1 MNYATRLLRCS
12 YEFLPCILSVTKDVY
27 DMTLLEQANAF
38 AQSFKSIEALTLY
51 TEVLA
56 LEPTNA
62 VAWNNRGN
70 TLDDLGQK
78 TQALASFDQALALNP
93 RYAQALCNKG
103 VVLGSMHRYVEALA
117 CFEQSIML
125 DPQFALAYTNRGNA
139 LRSLGLLN
147 AAIDSHSRA
156 IAIDPE
162 FANAHW
168 NQSLCR
174 LLIGDY
180 VQGWP
185 QYEWRWLAPAPS
197 GQMLETP
204 RSTWLGKEPIAGK
217 RIILWPEGGDGDVFQ
232 FVRFANL
239 VQQRGAH
246 VVLAVRPST
255 LRLFQHNFPQ
265 FELLAMTE
273 GTPIP
278 AWDAQ
283 CSLMSLPLACGIDSL
298 QKIPAGVSY
307 LSSVPEILA
316 LWHQRLQ
323 STSPTL
329 PRKRI
334 GLVWAGNGITD
345 VDQDRSLTLSQ
356 FEPLGKVALEHNFQ
370 LVSLQKGKAN
380 LESSPPLLD
389 LTDELVD
396 WADTAALIA
405 NLDLVISC
413 DTGVAHL
420 AAAMGKP
427 TWILSRHNGCWR
439 WLLNRTDS
447 PWYPSVRL
455 FRQPTFG
462 DWATVVQKVAN
473 ALVAQSQPHL

>member
-1 MNYATRLLRCS
+1 MLL
-12 YEFLPCILSVTKDVY
+12 T
-27 DMTLLEQANAF
+27 QANTL
-38 AQSFKSIEALTLY
+38 AQSGQPAEALVLY
-51 TEVLA
+51 EQHLA
-56 LEPTNA
+56 LDASSAA
-62 VAWNNRGN
+62 VWNNRGN
-70 TLDDLGQK
+70 ALDDLGRK
-78 TQALASFDQALALNP
+78 DEAIASFNKALELNP
-93 RYAQALCNKG
+93 NYPQALCNKG
-103 VVLGSMHRYVEALA
+103 VALDSLHHHTEALT
-117 CFEQSIML
+117 CFDQSIAI
-125 DPQFALAYTNRGNA
+125 DSQFALAHTNRGNA
-139 LRSLGLLN
+139 LRALGLLN
-147 AAIDSHSRA
+147 EAIDSHSRA
-156 IAIDPE
+156 IAINPE
-162 FANAHW
+162 FANAQW

-174 LLIGDY
+174 LLTGDY
-180 VQGWP
+180 AQGWP

-204 RSTWLGKEPIAGK
+204 RSTWLGKEPITGK

-232 FVRFANL
+232 FVRFAKL
-239 VQQRGAH
+239 VQQLGAH

-298 QKIPAGVSY
+298 QKIPASASY
-307 LSSVPEILA
+307 LSSVPELQA

-323 STSPTL
+323 SSTPTSP
-329 PRKRI
+329 RQRI

-345 VDQDRSLTLSQ
+345 VDHDRSLSLSQ
-356 FEPLGKVALEHNFQ
+356 FDLLADVAHRHRLQF
-370 LVSLQKGKAN
+370 VSLQKGSLSKGKAA
-380 LESSPPLLD
+380 LD
-389 LTDELVD
+389 LVDLTADISD

-462 DWATVVQKVAN
+462 DWATVVQEVAA
-473 ALVAQSQPHL
+473 ALVAQSQSHL

>member
-1 MNYATRLLRCS
+1 MSLNEADHL
-12 YEFLPCILSVTKDVY
+12 
-27 DMTLLEQANAF
+27 
-38 AQSFKSIEALTLY
+38 AQSGQSYAAVALY
-51 TEVLA
+51 DQYLA
-56 LEPTNA
+56 LNPSNA
-62 VAWNNRGN
+62 SAWNNRGN
-70 TLDDLGQK
+70 ALDDVGHK
-78 TQALASFDQALALNP
+78 VEAIASFDKALMLTP
-93 RYAQALCNKG
+93 HYPKALCNKG
-103 VVLGSMHRYVEALA
+103 VVLGSLHRYAEALA
-117 CFEQSIML
+117 CFDQSIAL
-125 DPQFALAYTNRGNA
+125 DPNFALAHTNRGNTLKA
-139 LRSLGLLN
+139 LGRID
-147 AAIDSHSRA
+147 AAIESHSQA
-156 IAIDPE
+156 IAIDPQ

-168 NQSLCR
+168 NRSLCY

-180 VQGWP
+180 AQGWS
-185 QYEWRWLAPAPS
+185 QYEWRWQAPAPS

-204 RSTWLGKEPIAGK
+204 RSTWLGKEPIADK

-232 FVRFANL
+232 FVRFAAM
-239 VQQRGAH
+239 VQQLGAH
-246 VVLAVRPST
+246 VVLAVRPSS

-278 AWDAQ
+278 AWDEQ

-298 QKIPAGVSY
+298 QKIPASAPY
-307 LSSVPEILA
+307 LSSMPELQA
-316 LWHQRLQ
+316 LWRQRLQ
-323 STSPTL
+323 ELAPIKPS
-329 PRKRI
+329 KRI

-345 VDQDRSLTLSQ
+345 VDHDRSLSLSQ
-356 FEPLGKVALEHNFQ
+356 FDLLVDVAHRQGLQF
-370 LVSLQKGKAN
+370 VSLQKGSPSKDKAA
-380 LESSPPLLD
+380 LALVD
-389 LTDELVD
+389 LTAELND

-462 DWATVVQKVAN
+462 DWATVMQEVAI
-473 ALVAQSQPHL
+473 ALAAQSQPHL

>member
-1 MNYATRLLRCS
+1 MN
-12 YEFLPCILSVTKDVY
+12 
-27 DMTLLEQANAF
+27 LLEQANTL
-38 AQSFKSIEALTLY
+38 AQSGQPAEALVLY
-51 TEVLA
+51 EQHLA
-56 LEPTNA
+56 LDASSAA
-62 VAWNNRGN
+62 VWNNRGN
-70 TLDDLGQK
+70 ALDDLGRK
-78 TQALASFDQALALNP
+78 DEAIASFNKALKLNP
-93 RYAQALCNKG
+93 NYPQALCNKG
-103 VVLGSMHRYVEALA
+103 VALGSLHRDTEALA
-117 CFEQSIML
+117 CFDQSIAI
-125 DPQFALAYTNRGNA
+125 DPHFALAHTNRGNA
-139 LRSLGLLN
+139 LRALGLLN
-147 AAIDSHSRA
+147 EAIDSHSRA
-156 IAIDPE
+156 IAINPE
-162 FANAHW
+162 FANAQW

-180 VQGWP
+180 AQGWP

-204 RSTWLGKEPIAGK
+204 RSTWLGKEPITGK

-232 FVRFANL
+232 FVRFASM
-239 VQQRGAH
+239 VQQLGAH

-298 QKIPAGVSY
+298 QKIPTSASY
-307 LSSVPEILA
+307 LSSVPELQAI
-316 LWHQRLQ
+316 WDQRLQ
-323 STSPTL
+323 STTPTS

-370 LVSLQKGKAN
+370 LVSLQKGKAS
-380 LESSPPLLD
+380 LESSLSLLD

-462 DWATVVQKVAN
+462 DWATVMQEVAIVL
-473 ALVAQSQPHL
+473 AAQSLPLL